1 MRIERI
7 KFEGFPPVG
16 DAEILLKP
24 NPVEP
29 EVGAMASYRGGSTP
43 SQLVVSA
50 VRESGKVDLARD
62 NCSAPVITH
71 CELTDFLHQGE
82 IAEGRALLTSG
93 SSGRAAE
100 LHVFTGVNG
109 TGKSRI
115 LGAIAAAAA
124 NDSYLCQR
132 LGENETWKIGFYQFS
147 QPRTLHEVW
156 LRQETGRNTSISHP
170 NPDFRFYGGLTFA
183 YAGVPFLNG
192 DALPASGT
200 AKPATQKELASFSRG
215 SDYSTRLVSLLL
227 DLVNE
232 ANAELAN
239 RIGSGGNQQADKSR
253 AEKTIEILQ
262 ERLREELGLRSFAF
276 RAVNRPQRDLSVDW
290 NGKRLRFNQ
299 LPDGL
304 RLVIGWFVDI
314 VVMSDLVPAPGFH
327 DTGAL
332 PFERPFILL
341 LDEPETHL
349 HVSWQR
355 RILPLAQK
363 LFPNAQMFVATHSPF
378 VVSSVNM
385 GWIHKLEQQEDGSV
399 KILDA
404 VKAGKGDSYMTAVQ
418 EVLGLKEW
426 FDPETEQ
433 LLGKF
438 DAALDAAYS
447 ENGASEKAM
456 RDQAEA
462 LMGRS
467 TEVRNLIAGLVA
479 QFDRTKAAKAR
490 ASQS

>member
-1 MRIERI
+1 MVLRQQGTEQIE
-7 KFEGFPPVG
+7 F
-16 DAEILLKP
+16 
-24 NPVEP
+24 
-29 EVGAMASYRGGSTP
+29 Y
-43 SQLVVSA
+43 VSA
-50 VRESGKVDLARD
+50 VRPDGTVDLSGDPRGETRIKACKILD
-62 NCSAPVITH
+62 SYSEGLLEQSNSALIVAAPHDKV
-71 CELTDFLHQGE
+71 
-82 IAEGRALLTSG
+82 
-93 SSGRAAE
+93 AE
-100 LHVFTGVNG
+100 LHLFTGSNG

-115 LGAIAAAAA
+115 LGALAAAAA
-124 NDSYLCQR
+124 NESYLSQR
-132 LGENETWKIGFYQFS
+132 LGNEEAWSIAFS
-147 QPRTLHEVW
+147 QYPELQPGQRSRQEVW
-156 LRQETGRNTSISHP
+156 LHKHKDQPVSIGSTIGS
-170 NPDFRFYGGLTFA
+170 FRFYGGQTFA

-215 SDYSTRLVSLLL
+215 PDYSTRLVSLLL
-227 DLVNE
+227 DLVND
-232 ANAELAN
+232 ANSEFAN
-239 RIGSGGNQQADKSR
+239 RMSAGKSGEEDKSR
-253 AEKTIEILQ
+253 PERIVQILQ

-276 RAVNRPQRDLSVDW
+276 RARNRPQRDLEVEW
-290 NGKRLRFNQ
+290 NDKRLRFNQ

-314 VVMSDLVPAPGFH
+314 VVMSDLVPAPGVENSES
-327 DTGAL
+327 L

-399 KILDA
+399 KIIEA